1 MRSALLSLSVW
12 LISCPAGLAWAADA
26 GQSAAEPNQPAP
38 PASAGAAEQAKPQD
52 AEYLPAPL
60 DKIACNLSKLKA
72 SGHVDLS
79 SAVLGHAEDFG
90 DESLVW
96 TVKVLKPI
104 SCRHALILL
113 RSFSDVRFYHSEED
127 TVKELYSTNLVYST
141 RLAEGAV
148 NGEVLQQDEEFQ
160 VWVVIS
166 LRHLD
171 VLTRQQADAVVFGKP
186 QVVRVRPLSESDTRW
201 TTAGT
206 GIPRWFSKRQ
216 EPFRL
221 PK

>member
-1 MRSALLSLSVW
+1 MRSSLLSLSSWV
-12 LISCPAGLAWAADA
+12 LSCAAGLGWAADA
-26 GQSAAEPNQPAP
+26 GRSAAEPNP
-38 PASAGAAEQAKPQD
+38 SARSALAGTAEQAQPQA

-60 DKIACNLSKLKA
+60 DKIACNISKLEE
-72 SGHVDLS
+72 SGYLALNEV
-79 SAVLGHAEDFG
+79 VLGRSEDFG
-90 DESLVW
+90 EEALVW
-96 TVKVLKPI
+96 TVKVLKPL
-104 SCRHALILL
+104 SCRHALVLL
-113 RSFSDVRFYHSEED
+113 RSFSDVRFYHSEEK
-127 TVKELYSTNLVYST
+127 TVKELYSTNLLSST

-166 LRHLD
+166 VRHLD
-171 VLTRQQADAVVFGKP
+171 VLTRQAADAVVFGKP
-186 QVVRVRPLSESDTRW
+186 QLVRVRPLSASDTRW

-216 EPFRL
+216 DPFRL